1 MPIAL
6 LHVVHYLY
14 LSRILSDEALKI
26 TGRWPEITVTVVCVY
41 WYGRIQVSTIPR
53 GWKRWLSYIGTLAM
67 LAWGLPEAVPLAFFA
82 LWYGDATA
90 RRRQVKKA
98 KIMEAAR
105 DFSSIDPEDETSLNA
120 AVNKYAGKLAR

>member
-6 LHVVHYLY
+6 LNVVHYL
-14 LSRILSDEALKI
+14 SRIISDEALDL
-26 TGRWPEITVTVVCVY
+26 TGRWPAITVIVVCVY

-53 GWKRWLSYIGTLAM
+53 GRKRWLYYIGTLAM

-90 RRRQVKKA
+90 RRRQA
-98 KIMEAAR
+98 KIMETAR
-105 DFSSIDPEDETSLNA
+105 DFSSMDPEDETSLNA
-120 AVNKYAGKLAR
+120 AVNKYAGALSR